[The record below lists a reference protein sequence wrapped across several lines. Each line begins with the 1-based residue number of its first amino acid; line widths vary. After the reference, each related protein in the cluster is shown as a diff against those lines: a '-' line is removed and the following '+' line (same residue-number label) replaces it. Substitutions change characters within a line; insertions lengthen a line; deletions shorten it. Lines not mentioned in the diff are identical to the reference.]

1 MLKKLFV
8 AAVAIGCIS
17 FSSVAQDVEGVN
29 ARLDAMG
36 GAGVPSDYGFVIGRP
51 LKCVAWADRVQGT
64 GIMKEITG
72 IEKYF
77 GSIIATKSI
86 IKDHFAVGLTFNDRR
101 EMPGDFYGKY
111 YAAPY
116 DAGIYLN
123 FGTASDMAEKFAN
136 YPRLLFGVRIN
147 DYFQFGLGGYVEHST
162 YDNVQESEQKYAL
175 ATSIDS
181 LSITVDS
188 TIDYKYV
195 GVGGIFDFMVKIG
208 KLAINPEFK
217 LFKPNFEATK
227 TSNAMDKINNNPNL
241 ADTNT
246 FTNTKWDLNTT
257 PSKILS
263 LHNFMDNIV
272 LKAGTKVMGTINDI
286 FIIGGLWY
294 TTGRFNYER
303 TLTQNSITLG
313 PGISNSFTTSEVL
326 DGGERVYKEDQILFW
341 GGFEHTILDNLY
353 FTPDYV
359 GKWKRVAVTHAPGQD
374 TTFKMHGDTIIT
386 VREHK
391 FRFAVERPCKGFW
404 IIKNFVPRMGLTYKQ
419 SRVSK
424 DIIGVVV
431 NGVAVDFHQN
441 SAANTN
447 LTLGTGDQDIGLK
460 VSMGFGLEG
469 KYATLDLSADVLKWG
484 QGLITGP
491 EAALITLTVF
501 GSGRK
506 SGPLP

>member
-1 MLKKLFV
+1 MLKRLVIATV
-8 AAVAIGCIS
+8 ALGCFS

-36 GAGVPSDYGFVIGRP
+36 GAGVPSDFGFVIGRP
-51 LKCVAWADRVQGT
+51 LKCVAWADRIQGT
-64 GIMKEITG
+64 GVMKEITG
-72 IEKYF
+72 IEDYF

-101 EMPGDFYGKY
+101 EMPGDFYEKY
-111 YAAPY
+111 YLDPY
-116 DAGIYLN
+116 SASVIN
-123 FGTASDMAEKFAN
+123 FGTASDMFENFSN
-136 YPRLLFGVRIN
+136 YPRLLLGFRIN
-147 DYFQFGLGGYVEHST
+147 DNFQFGLCSFIEHST
-162 YDNVQESEQKYAL
+162 YDRLEEGEEKYAL
-175 ATSIDS
+175 VGTTDS
-181 LSITVDS
+181 LSIMVDS

-195 GVGGIFDFMVKIG
+195 GVGGIFDFKVKIG
-208 KLAINPEFK
+208 KFGINPEFK
-217 LFKPNFEATK
+217 VFKPKFEATK
-227 TSNAMDKINNNPNL
+227 TSDAKDKINNNPNL

-246 FTNTKWDLNTT
+246 FTNTNWDFKTT
-257 PSKILS
+257 DKM
-263 LHNFMDNIV
+263 MDNI
-272 LKAGTKVMGTINDI
+272 LIKAGAKLMGTINDV

-303 TLTQNSITLG
+303 TRTENSVILG
-313 PGISNSFTTSEVL
+313 PGINIPFSTSIVV

-359 GKWKRVAVTHAPGQD
+359 GKWKQIAVTHSPGQD

-404 IIKNFVPRMGLTYKQ
+404 IIEKFVPRMGLTYKQ

-431 NGVAVDFHQN
+431 NGVAVNYHQN
-441 SAANTN
+441 SAAHTN
-447 LTLGTGDQDIGLK
+447 LTTGTGEQDLGLK

-491 EAALITLTVF
+491 EAALVTLTVF

>member
-1 MLKKLFV
+1 MLKRLAI
-8 AAVAIGCIS
+8 AAVVLGCFS
-17 FSSVAQDVEGVN
+17 FASVAQDVEGVN

-36 GAGVPSDYGFVIGRP
+36 GAGVPGDFGFVIGRP
-51 LKCVAWADRVQGT
+51 LKCVDWADRIQGT
-64 GIMKEITG
+64 GVMKEITG
-72 IEKYF
+72 IAQYF
-77 GSIIATKSI
+77 GAIIATKSI
-86 IKDHFAVGLTFNDRR
+86 IKDRFAIGLTFNDRP
-101 EMPGDFYGKY
+101 EMPGDFYEKY

-123 FGTASDMAEKFAN
+123 FGTSSDMAEKFAN
-136 YPRLLFGVRIN
+136 YPRLLLGFKIN
-147 DYFQFGLGGYVEHST
+147 DNFQFGLGGFVEHST

-175 ATSIDS
+175 ATSTDS
-181 LSITVDS
+181 LSIMVDS

-195 GVGGIFDFMVKIG
+195 GVGGIFDFKVKIG
-208 KLAINPEFK
+208 KFAINPEFK
-217 LFKPNFEATK
+217 LFKPTFEATK
-227 TSNAMDKINNNPNL
+227 TSDAKDKINNNPNL

-246 FTNTKWDLNTT
+246 FTNTDWDLITT
-257 PSKILS
+257 D
-263 LHNFMDNIV
+263 NFMDNIV
-272 LKAGTKVMGTINDI
+272 FKAGAKLMGTINDV

-303 TLTQNSITLG
+303 TLTQNSIILG
-313 PGISNSFTTSEVL
+313 PGINNPFSTSVVL
-326 DGGERVYKEDQILFW
+326 DGGERVYKQDEILFW
-341 GGFEHTILDNLY
+341 GGFEHKLKDFDDLY

-359 GKWKRVAVTHAPGQD
+359 GKWKRVSVTHSPGQD
-374 TTFKMHGDTIIT
+374 STFKMHGDTIIT

-391 FRFAVERPCKGFW
+391 FRFGVEKPCKGFW
-404 IIKNFVPRMGLTYKQ
+404 VIQNFVPRMGLTYKQ

-431 NGVAVDFHQN
+431 NGIAVNFHQN

-460 VSMGFGLEG
+460 VTMGFGLEG

-506 SGPLP
+506 SGPLQ